1 MTQIEKYKLNHISYL
16 SSKDK
21 LWGWISPVQPANVSN
36 TQVYGSKRYQMISNV
51 WCWWA
56 ETGKNISVKHHLY
69 NRWELDSLTKR
80 KTNNQYLP
88 ITEAELLRM
97 WPDFHAALDNKMVF
111 EMLAHG

>member
-16 SSKDK
+16 STKDK
-21 LWGWISPVQPANVSN
+21 LWGWISPVQAATPN
-36 TQVYGSKRYQMISNV
+36 TSHIYGIKRVPFTHV

-56 ETGKNISVKHHLY
+56 ETGKNLSVKHHLY

-80 KTNNQYLP
+80 KANNQYLP
-88 ITEAELLRM
+88 ITEAELLSM
-97 WPDFHAALDNKMVF
+97 WPDFHAVLDNKMVF

>member
-21 LWGWISPVQPANVSN
+21 LWGWISPVTVATPTTSHI
-36 TQVYGSKRYQMISNV
+36 YGGKRLPFTHI

-56 ETGKNISVKHHLY
+56 ETGKNLSVKHHLY
-69 NRWELDSLTKR
+69 NRWQLDSLIKR
-80 KTNNQYLP
+80 KAGNQYLT
-88 ITEAELLRM
+88 ITEAELLSI
-97 WPDFHAALDNKMVF
+97 WPDFHAVLDNRMVF